1 MNYIRHLNGVLEKF
15 ATDER
20 LRPTHISLYLALFQM
35 WNAARFQNPLSIN
48 RTELMQVSKIG
59 SANTYTDCLKELHA
73 WGYVE
78 YIPSFNP
85 TKGSLVNLYSYDKGA
100 EQAEELNLY
109 SFHKGSNKGTD
120 TGSDKGDAIA
130 LRPSINSI
138 NYQTD
143 QTLETI
149 QTGVAHAWVD
159 EKLVAS
165 GLPGSSAKK
174 EAKGFGPRK
183 EKMVRRTVAAKRN
196 GGSVPPEKSATKLK
210 EGQAEIV
217 FAESEYADIEKFRQ
231 AFAGTNFEAANL
243 DFYYEAICNWRDK
256 KTGDPPQRKD
266 WLSTA
271 RTFMLNDYKEGKL
284 VIQPTITDAKSH
296 HPNGNSAQS
305 KAGKASISLDAIFA
319 ITAVAHSKK

>member
-48 RTELMQVSKIG
+48 RTELMQISKIG
-59 SANTYTDCLKELHA
+59 SANTYTDCLKDLHA
-73 WGYVE
+73 WGYVK

-85 TKGSLVNLYSYDKGA
+85 TKGSLVNLYRYDKGA
-100 EQAEELNLY
+100 EQAEEINPC
-109 SFHKGSNKGTD
+109 SSSKASNKGTH
-120 TGSDKGDAIA
+120 TGSDQGDAIA
-130 LRPSINSI
+130 MRPSINPI

-149 QTGVAHAWVD
+149 QTGVDHASVD
-159 EKLVAS
+159 EKLLSSTVKKDENGFS
-165 GLPGSSAKK
+165 PG
-174 EAKGFGPRK
+174 K

-196 GGSVPPEKSATKLK
+196 ARSATPEKSVRKLK
-210 EGQAEIV
+210 QGKAEIV

-231 AFAGTNFEAANL
+231 AFTGTNFEAAHL

-256 KTGDPPQRKD
+256 KTGEPPRRKD

-284 VIQPTITDAKSH
+284 VTQPTITDAKSH
-296 HPNGNSAQS
+296 HSHGNSTQS

-319 ITAVAHSKK
+319 ITAIAHSKK